1 MMERVQFLVVYEIKF
16 ETTSQHSLPLEVSLI
31 SVPGKIMEQ
40 TLLEA
45 KLRSMEERELVW
57 DNNIISSITLTGGS
71 ITSSANLWMIP
82 GYVVWLTHLRNEMP
96 FRET

>member
-1 MMERVQFLVVYEIKF
+1 MLERVQFLVVYEIIKF

-45 KLRSMEERELVW
+45 KLS
-57 DNNIISSITLTGGS
+57 
-71 ITSSANLWMIP
+71 
-82 GYVVWLTHLRNEMP
+82 
-96 FRET
+96 